1 MAKEKETAALAGEQA
16 TGTPAMTAE
25 EMQKMLEE
33 ARAAKEEAKA
43 AQEEAKA
50 ILEQANAALAAAK
63 EAQEAKEA
71 QAGGVAW
78 FGDTDPEEDEETKRR
93 RLFMEEQERERQ
105 YMAEKVPIELFKDNG
120 KYKGDV
126 LVCVNGERFLIK
138 RGVRVEVPRYVAL
151 VLEESAKQDTD
162 TANLIESESSRYEAE
177 AAALNI

>member
-1 MAKEKETAALAGEQA
+1 MAKEKENAALAGEQT

-33 ARAAKEEAKA
+33 ARAAKEEARA

-63 EAQEAKEA
+63 EAQEHSPVVN
-71 QAGGVAW
+71 GM
-78 FGDTDPEEDEETKRR
+78 FNSGDTEPEEDEETKRR

-151 VLEESAKQDTD
+151 VLEESAKQDTA

>member
-1 MAKEKETAALAGEQA
+1 MAKEKANAALAAEEA

-33 ARAAKEEAKA
+33 ARVAKEEAKA
-43 AQEEAKA
+43 AQEEARA

-63 EAQEAKEA
+63 EAQEAQIGKDA
-71 QAGGVAW
+71 SSDDA
-78 FGDTDPEEDEETKRR
+78 DPEEDEETKRR

-151 VLEESAKQDTD
+151 ALEESAKQDTA

>member
-1 MAKEKETAALAGEQA
+1 MAKEKENAALAGEQA

-33 ARAAKEEAKA
+33 ARVAKEEAKA
-43 AQEEAKA
+43 AQEEARA

-63 EAQEAKEA
+63 EAQEAQIGKGA
-71 QAGGVAW
+71 SSDDA
-78 FGDTDPEEDEETKRR
+78 DPEEDEDTKRR
-93 RLFMEEQERERQ
+93 RLFEEEQERERQ

-151 VLEESAKQDTD
+151 VLEESAKQDTA

>member
-1 MAKEKETAALAGEQA
+1 MAKEKTNAALDTEEA

-33 ARAAKEEAKA
+33 ARVAKEEARA
-43 AQEEAKA
+43 AQEEARA

-63 EAQEAKEA
+63 EAQEAQIGKDA
-71 QAGGVAW
+71 SSDDA
-78 FGDTDPEEDEETKRR
+78 DPEEDEETKRR

-151 VLEESAKQDTD
+151 VLEESAKQDTA

>member
-1 MAKEKETAALAGEQA
+1 MAKEKENAALAAEEA

-33 ARAAKEEAKA
+33 ARAAKEEARA

-63 EAQEAKEA
+63 EAQEHAPVVN
-71 QAGGVAW
+71 GM
-78 FGDTDPEEDEETKRR
+78 FNSGDTEPEEDEEAKRR
-93 RLFMEEQERERQ
+93 RLFEEEQERDRQ
-105 YMAEKVPIELFKDNG
+105 YMEEKVPVELFKDNG

-126 LVCVNGERFLIK
+126 LVCVNGERLLIQ
-138 RGVRVEVPRYVAL
+138 RGKRVEIPRKFAL
-151 VLEESAKQDTD
+151 VLEESAKQDTA

>member
-1 MAKEKETAALAGEQA
+1 MAKEKENATLAAEEA

-33 ARAAKEEAKA
+33 ARVAKEEAKA
-43 AQEEAKA
+43 AQEEARA

-63 EAQEAKEA
+63 EAQEAQIGKDA
-71 QAGGVAW
+71 SSDDA
-78 FGDTDPEEDEETKRR
+78 DPEEDEETKRR

-151 VLEESAKQDTD
+151 VLEESAKQDTA

>member
-1 MAKEKETAALAGEQA
+1 MAKEKENAALAGEQA

-33 ARAAKEEAKA
+33 ARVAKEEARA
-43 AQEEAKA
+43 AQEEARA

-63 EAQEAKEA
+63 EAQEAQIGKDDSSDDA
-71 QAGGVAW
+71 
-78 FGDTDPEEDEETKRR
+78 DPEEDEETKRR

-151 VLEESAKQDTD
+151 VLEESAKQDTA

>member
-1 MAKEKETAALAGEQA
+1 MAKEKENAALAGEQA

-33 ARAAKEEAKA
+33 ARAAKEEARA
-43 AQEEAKA
+43 AQEEARA

-63 EAQEAKEA
+63 EAQEAQIGKDA
-71 QAGGVAW
+71 SSDDA
-78 FGDTDPEEDEETKRR
+78 DPEEDEETKRR
-93 RLFMEEQERERQ
+93 RLFTEEQERERQ

-151 VLEESAKQDTD
+151 VLEESAKQDTA

>member
-1 MAKEKETAALAGEQA
+1 MAKEKENAALAAEEA

-33 ARAAKEEAKA
+33 ARVAKEEAKA
-43 AQEEAKA
+43 AQEEARA

-63 EAQEAKEA
+63 EAQEAQIGKDA
-71 QAGGVAW
+71 SSDDA
-78 FGDTDPEEDEETKRR
+78 DPEEDEETKRR

-151 VLEESAKQDTD
+151 VLEESAKQDTA

>member
-1 MAKEKETAALAGEQA
+1 MAKEKANAALAAEEA
-16 TGTPAMTAE
+16 TGTPSMTAE

-43 AQEEAKA
+43 AQEEARA
-50 ILEQANAALAAAK
+50 ILEQANAAVAASQ
-63 EAQEAKEA
+63 EAQEAQIGKDA
-71 QAGGVAW
+71 SSDDA
-78 FGDTDPEEDEETKRR
+78 DPEEDEETKRR

-151 VLEESAKQDTD
+151 VLEESAKQDTA

>member
-1 MAKEKETAALAGEQA
+1 MAKEKANAALASEET
-16 TGTPAMTAE
+16 TGTPTMTAE
-25 EMQKMLEE
+25 EMQKMLED

-43 AQEEAKA
+43 AQEEARA

-63 EAQEAKEA
+63 EAQEAQIGKDA
-71 QAGGVAW
+71 SSD
-78 FGDTDPEEDEETKRR
+78 DTDPEEDEEAKRR
-93 RLFMEEQERERQ
+93 RMFEEEQERDRQ

-151 VLEESAKQDTD
+151 VLDESAKQDTA

>member
-1 MAKEKETAALAGEQA
+1 MAKEKENAALAGEQA

-33 ARAAKEEAKA
+33 ARAAKEEARA
-43 AQEEAKA
+43 AQEEARA

-63 EAQEAKEA
+63 EAQEAQIGKDA
-71 QAGGVAW
+71 SSDDA
-78 FGDTDPEEDEETKRR
+78 DPEEDEDAKRR
-93 RLFMEEQERERQ
+93 RLFKEEQERERQ

-151 VLEESAKQDTD
+151 VLEESAKQDTA

>member
-1 MAKEKETAALAGEQA
+1 MAKEKTNAALAAEEA

-43 AQEEAKA
+43 AQEEARA

-63 EAQEAKEA
+63 EAQEAQIGKDA
-71 QAGGVAW
+71 SSDDA
-78 FGDTDPEEDEETKRR
+78 DPEEDEETKRR
-93 RLFMEEQERERQ
+93 RLFEEEQERERQ

-151 VLEESAKQDTD
+151 VLEESAKQDTA

>member
-1 MAKEKETAALAGEQA
+1 MAKEKENAALAGEQA

-33 ARAAKEEAKA
+33 ARAAKEEAGA
-43 AQEEAKA
+43 AQEEARS

-63 EAQEAKEA
+63 EAQEAQIGKDA
-71 QAGGVAW
+71 SSDDA
-78 FGDTDPEEDEETKRR
+78 DPEEDEETKRR

-151 VLEESAKQDTD
+151 VLEESAKQDTA

>member
-1 MAKEKETAALAGEQA
+1 MAKEKENAALAGEQA

-33 ARAAKEEAKA
+33 ARAAKEEARA
-43 AQEEAKA
+43 AQEDARA

-63 EAQEAKEA
+63 EAQEAQIGK
-71 QAGGVAW
+71 
-78 FGDTDPEEDEETKRR
+78 DTSSDDADPEEDEETKRR

-151 VLEESAKQDTD
+151 VLEESAKQDTA

>member
-1 MAKEKETAALAGEQA
+1 MAKEKENAALAGEQA
-16 TGTPAMTAE
+16 TGTPTMTAE
-25 EMQKMLEE
+25 EMQKMLED

-63 EAQEAKEA
+63 EAQEAQIGKDA
-71 QAGGVAW
+71 SSDDA
-78 FGDTDPEEDEETKRR
+78 DPEEDEETKRR

-151 VLEESAKQDTD
+151 VLEESAKQDTA

>member
-1 MAKEKETAALAGEQA
+1 MAKEKETVALAAGDPA
-16 TGTPAMTAE
+16 GTPAMNAE

-33 ARAAKEEAKA
+33 ARAAKEEARA
-43 AQEEAKA
+43 AQEEARA

-63 EAQEAKEA
+63 EAQEAQIGKDA
-71 QAGGVAW
+71 SSDDA
-78 FGDTDPEEDEETKRR
+78 DPEEDEETKRR

-151 VLEESAKQDTD
+151 VLEESAKQDTA

>member
-1 MAKEKETAALAGEQA
+1 MAKEKENAALAGEQA
-16 TGTPAMTAE
+16 TGTPTMTAD

-33 ARAAKEEAKA
+33 ARAAKEEARA
-43 AQEEAKA
+43 AQEEARA

-63 EAQEAKEA
+63 EAQEAQIGKDA
-71 QAGGVAW
+71 SSDDA
-78 FGDTDPEEDEETKRR
+78 DPEEDEETKRR

-151 VLEESAKQDTD
+151 VLDESAKQDTA

>member
-1 MAKEKETAALAGEQA
+1 MAKEKENAALAGEQA
-16 TGTPAMTAE
+16 TSTPAMTAE

-33 ARAAKEEAKA
+33 ARVAKEEAKS
-43 AQEEAKA
+43 AQEEARA
-50 ILEQANAALAAAK
+50 ILEQANAALAASK
-63 EAQEAKEA
+63 EAQEAQIGKDA
-71 QAGGVAW
+71 SSDDA
-78 FGDTDPEEDEETKRR
+78 DPEEDEETKRR

-151 VLEESAKQDTD
+151 VLEESAKQDTA

-177 AAALNI
+177 AATLNI

>member
-1 MAKEKETAALAGEQA
+1 MAKEKENAALTGEQA

-33 ARAAKEEAKA
+33 ARSAKEEAKT
-43 AQEEAKA
+43 AQEEARA

-63 EAQEAKEA
+63 EAQEAQIGKDA
-71 QAGGVAW
+71 SSDDA
-78 FGDTDPEEDEETKRR
+78 DPEEDEETKRR

-151 VLEESAKQDTD
+151 VLEESAKQDTA

>member
-1 MAKEKETAALAGEQA
+1 MAKEKENAALAGEQA

-33 ARAAKEEAKA
+33 ARVAKEEAKA
-43 AQEEAKA
+43 AQEEARA

-63 EAQEAKEA
+63 EAQEAQIGKDA
-71 QAGGVAW
+71 SS
-78 FGDTDPEEDEETKRR
+78 DDSDPEEDEETKRR

-151 VLEESAKQDTD
+151 VLEESAKQDTA